1 MLSIKLLFL
10 ENCLTKKYFTMK
22 KHGQIFLSLLIACI
36 IVTGQVF
43 ANGKEFKGIIVYN
56 ITYTESELDP
66 GLLAMMPK
74 TMKVMIKDHMSC
86 TEMKMGMGN
95 TIIIYNS
102 EEKNAITLIDFM
114 GQKYALQISPEE
126 IEAEIEKSQE
136 VSVEITDETKE
147 IAGYTCKKAIIK
159 IKEKGSEKEKEH
171 YVYYTDELG
180 SESMNYYNPVFKD
193 IKGVMLEYV
202 TVEDDIS
209 MKFTAISIDKKN
221 VSDKEFEVPEGYKVV
236 TKSEFES
243 MFGGQ

>member
-136 VSVEITDETKE
+136 VSVEVTDETKE
-147 IAGYTCKKAIIK
+147 ITGYTCKKAIIK

-180 SESMNYYNPVFKD
+180 SGSMNYYNPIFKD

-202 TVEDDIS
+202 TVENDIS
-209 MKFTAISIDKKN
+209 MKFTAISVDKKN